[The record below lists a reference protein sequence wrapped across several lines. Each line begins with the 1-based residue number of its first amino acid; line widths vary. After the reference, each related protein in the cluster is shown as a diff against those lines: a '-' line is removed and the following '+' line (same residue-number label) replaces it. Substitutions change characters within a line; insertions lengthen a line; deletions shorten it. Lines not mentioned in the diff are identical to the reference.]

1 MTINELAARLQL
13 HYALQLLQLDV
24 MLAQLD
30 DWYQS
35 REGEVETLQTY
46 LRRKHE
52 SKNQSGSPEKRSNC

>member
-30 DWYQS
+30 DWYQP

-52 SKNQSGSPEKRSNC
+52 SKNN

>member
-1 MTINELAARLQL
+1 MTLDELAARLQL
-13 HYALQLLQLDV
+13 HYALQLLQLDI

-46 LRRKHE
+46 LRNKHE
-52 SKNQSGSPEKRSNC
+52 SQTQP